1 MYTRSQPLGNVSFKA
16 PHGGQI
22 IENVSLKGESEVTSL
37 VKVGLKGINAS
48 DAIST
53 CIDDGLGWNSAPVF
67 VGASAG
73 LESIGV
79 KTADLEG
86 MFLNR
91 KGWFKRDGAQ
101 QSHVSK

>member
-1 MYTRSQPLGNVSFKA
+1 M
-16 PHGGQI
+16 
-22 IENVSLKGESEVTSL
+22 
-37 VKVGLKGINAS
+37 
-48 DAIST
+48 
-53 CIDDGLGWNSAPVF
+53 SAPVF

-91 KGWFKRDGAQ
+91 KGRFKRAGALFGNNPMYPHDLPFEMAF
-101 QSHVSK
+101 QSKLPSIRNGHPLEMASE